1 MDYNFCFKNFAI
13 KGIVNSMQILP

>member
-1 MDYNFCFKNFAI
+1 MDYNFCFKNYAI